1 VNGRNTLLRR
11 AARIGA
17 RTRVGFRAMKHAL
30 AFSFVLALAACGSK
44 QPTPTGPTGGGSA
57 SGSAEGSGSASGS
70 AAEETGSA
78 FDKLDH
84 AGKIKLMK
92 EHVVPEIGAE
102 MTAFD
107 PKRWPKVE
115 CKTCHGK
122 SAEDGTFKM
131 PNPDLPKLDPSWF
144 GPNPPADK
152 KPILEF
158 MEQKMKPDMAKILGD
173 KEFDPAHPEAGGFG
187 CLECHT
193 MNK

>member
-1 VNGRNTLLRR
+1 
-11 AARIGA
+11 
-17 RTRVGFRAMKHAL
+17 MKHAL

-44 QPTPTGPTGGGSA
+44 QPTPTGPTGGSGEGSA
-57 SGSAEGSGSASGS
+57 S
-70 AAEETGSA
+70 AAPVA
-78 FDKLDH
+78 FDDLDH

-92 EHVVPEIGAE
+92 EHVVPEMGAE

-131 PNPDLPKLDPSWF
+131 PNPDLPKLDGAWF

-152 KPILEF
+152 KEILEF
-158 MEQKMKPDMAKILGD
+158 MEQKMKPHMAQILGQ
-173 KEFDPAHPEAGGFG
+173 KEFDPQHPEAGGFG

-193 MNK
+193 MNQ